1 MSLRVDVD
9 VRFTAAP
16 DGRTDVAV
24 CSRGGVVR
32 AGEAI
37 GHKLIIDVGESRF
50 DDITDGLPRPAV
62 ELNQSHLSDRSKVE
76 RSCADFDPR

>member
-62 ELNQSHLSDRSKVE
+62 ELN
-76 RSCADFDPR
+76 